1 VTNSTI
7 TIGVPAEKVEELIR
21 LRTKDLKLND
31 LTEAQRENNTQLKK
45 ALNLTQGQVK
55 HALEI
60 VGEANVSPERVEAKL
75 VEIAEKFKELQL
87 AADAQPGDDVKIT
100 AMKGD
105 VQNAIQ
111 NGELQTRFW
120 PQYKRSKSLRL
131 IV

>member
-1 VTNSTI
+1 MTNSTI

-21 LRTKDLKLND
+21 LRTKDLKFND

-111 NGELQTRFW
+111 NGELQTRF
-120 PQYKRSKSLRL
+120 
-131 IV
+131 